1 MTGPLLNA
9 RLDAAKRKPGRPKK
23 NHGITVTLK
32 KAKPSPPPK
41 SAPAPLPPGTR
52 QQDVAPN
59 LRPLSTKQRPLHV
72 DELTTVA
79 GQEGRAALALLFPN
93 DIIPHDYRFA
103 PGFNPVPKYVEQYKV
118 KGGAR
123 ELNPASINWN
133 SVAELCKIQCN
144 LEEITAVIGLPV
156 AELNRRCQVIF
167 GMTWVEFRNTH
178 QTDGKASLRRKMIEK
193 AMTGDG
199 DTPMLK
205 HLSAHYL
212 GMTAQSEAET
222 SLQATN
228 IVINFADLKRLK
240 GAHNA

>member
-1 MTGPLLNA
+1 MTGMLSNGRP
-9 RLDAAKRKPGRPKK
+9 AAAEKRKPGRPKK
-23 NHGITVTLK
+23 SHGIIVTLK
-32 KAKPSPPPK
+32 KAKPGRPPK
-41 SAPAPLPPGTR
+41 AAPAPLPPGTR

-93 DIIPHDYRFA
+93 DIIPHDYCFA
-103 PGFNPVPKYVEQYKV
+103 PGFNPVPKYIEVYKV

-144 LEEITAVIGLPV
+144 LEEITAVIGLPI
-156 AELNRRCQVIF
+156 AELNRRCQVIY
-167 GMTWVEFRNTH
+167 GLSWSDYRILH
-178 QTDGKASLRRKMIEK
+178 QTDGKTSIRRKMIEK
-193 AMTGDG
+193 AMAGDG

-228 IVINFADLKRLK
+228 IVINFADLKRMK
-240 GAHNA
+240 EHHA